1 MRARLSSYLLLF
13 IILGSCAAPRIPEEA
28 LPDRDRY
35 LRLQALID
43 RIGSLQFHPAEE
55 ERMYP
60 FTFAFRKAEGGEIIR
75 QGEGFVLLHK
85 TLWCLVQHWQD
96 NQTEKPGHR
105 MLIIDR
111 RDRKFEAE
119 VRRWPEGDPKQRW
132 NHWTCIRVSS
142 PDVDDELGLYQ
153 CEYYYPKGIERVTR
167 NSREWDF
174 YGSFM
179 WNEDGLLERMVRF
192 SNSSVQ
198 YRYAGMKVERIEFHR
213 GETMVTFTEFTYK

>member
-1 MRARLSSYLLLF
+1 MRTRLSIYLLLF
-13 IILGSCAAPRIPEEA
+13 IIFSSCEARKIPEQV
-28 LPDRDRY
+28 LPDSDQY

-60 FTFAFRKAEGGEIIR
+60 FTFAFRKAKGGKIIR

-96 NQTEKPGHR
+96 NQTDKPGHR
-105 MLIIDR
+105 MLIFDR
-111 RDRKFEAE
+111 RERKFEAE
-119 VRRWPEGDPKQRW
+119 VRRWPEGNLKQRW
-132 NHWTCIRVSS
+132 NHWTCIRVSV
-142 PDVDDELGLYQ
+142 PDDEELGLYH
-153 CEYYYPKGIERVTR
+153 CEYYYPDGTEHVTR
-167 NSREWDF
+167 NLKEWDF

-179 WNEDGLLERMVRF
+179 WNEDGLLERMTRF

-198 YRYAGMKVERIEFHR
+198 YRYEGLKVKRIEFRR
-213 GETMVTFTEFTYK
+213 GETIATYTEFTYK